1 MAETRIDY
9 GRMLDVFDVEVELIA
24 TVADSTPPD
33 LPVPAC
39 PGLTAGE
46 TVRHLG
52 SIYRMLS
59 LWLAHGAKPQVWQ
72 RKPAPRQ
79 PVSDYLRE
87 AATALRT
94 QLRARGPDE
103 ECETWYPPQSDYRF
117 WARRMLH
124 ETVVH
129 RGDVESAALV
139 RLSEV
144 DTDVAVDGVDEV
156 LSLWF
161 EYRLRELGLT
171 GHRRSSVLLT
181 TTDADACSWLA
192 RIDRSEVTVTTVDLA
207 EADAAVLAE
216 PVQLY
221 RWLWGRVPTGQDY
234 VAVSGDEDAVAQLWA
249 LLRLSTR

>member
-9 GRMLDVFDVEVELIA
+9 GRLLDVFDVEVEVIA
-24 TVADSTPPD
+24 D
-33 LPVPAC
+33 LAGSVPRDRPVQAC

-59 LWLAHGAKPQVWQ
+59 LWLAHGSKPQVWQ
-72 RKPAPRQ
+72 RKPSPRQ
-79 PVSDYLRE
+79 PVADYLRE
-87 AATALRT
+87 SAAALRA
-94 QLRARGPDE
+94 QLRAHGPDE
-103 ECETWYPPQSDYRF
+103 ECDTWYPPQRNYRF
-117 WARRMLH
+117 WARRMVH

-129 RGDVESAALV
+129 RGDVQSAAGI

-144 DTDVAVDGVDEV
+144 DSDIATDGVDEV

-181 TTDADACSWLA
+181 TTGADARSWLA
-192 RIDRSEVTVTTVDLA
+192 RIDRSAVTVAEVDLA
-207 EADAAVLAE
+207 ESDAAVLAE

-221 RWLWGRVPTGQDY
+221 RWLWGRVPTGQHY
-234 VAVSGDEDAVAQLWA
+234 VEVRGDEDAVAQLWA